1 MSDVIKLIGIAR
13 DVDNYNEKNQ
23 IVSAI
28 INMIQGKRRL
38 LTNEI
43 DTIGDFAFSEVRA
56 LITALSNAANY
67 REKSDIMAYEDVL
80 LGMIMAA
87 YPTPNDIPQP
97 ELIMIKTLVDN
108 VNKES
113 YLQNNIEAFFALER
127 MTEEDAEKLIAEVSS
142 ITDEFHRGVF
152 YQGLLNFQ
160 KRIDKM
166 TKGAK
171 KVFGDYIA
179 SEMNRYYKMED
190 IDEDISVDI
199 EIACDVCRYFINDA
213 LINALYQA
221 LKLKRNNINYF
232 AARTLLSFG
241 ADVPEET
248 ILLLANDL
256 VYADNTYSMLKMLGK
271 ESLFPQE
278 LANVEYLAK
287 SNMVNWLVYPTE
299 LGKAPDEIEYLG
311 KVEVKKEI
319 FHILRFRSDSDNL
332 CEENKNVWLVGWA
345 NDEGGTFSNFDLY
358 EKFEK
363 GTVEKTLKNI
373 KKKLL

>member
-1 MSDVIKLIGIAR
+1 MSDIINLIEIAKG
-13 DVDNYNEKNQ
+13 VDNYGEKTQ
-23 IVSAI
+23 FISAL
-28 INMIQGKRRL
+28 INMLQGKRRISSE
-38 LTNEI
+38 EI
-43 DTIGDFAFSEVRA
+43 AAISNFAFAEVRA
-56 LITALSNAANY
+56 LIPALDNAENY
-67 REKSDIMAYEDVL
+67 RAKSDIMAYEDVL
-80 LGMIMAA
+80 LGMVMGI
-87 YPTPNDIPQP
+87 YSNPNDIPQT

-113 YLQNNIEAFFALER
+113 YLQNNIEAFFALEQ
-127 MTEEDAEKLIAEVSS
+127 MAEEDAEKLIAEVSS

-160 KRIDKM
+160 KQIDKM

-171 KVFGDYIA
+171 KVFGDYVA

-190 IDEDISVDI
+190 IDEDISVAI

-213 LINALYQA
+213 LIDALYQA

-319 FHILRFRSDSDNL
+319 YHIFRFRSDSDNL
-332 CEENKNVWLVGWA
+332 GEENKNVWLVGWA